1 MMCKLNM
8 ASCLA
13 LMLAA
18 ATAQAQSA
26 AEIMDKADRAN
37 RPHDRNRPH
46 ADGAERCH
54 ASSVLKRELVWY
66 FRNEEGKRTSLM
78 KFTGLSQYAQRRH
91 PGDRGSRAAQRDLAL
106 PA

>member
-18 ATAQAQSA
+18 AAAQAQSA

-37 RPHDRNRPH
+37 RPHDEIARMQMELSDAMLKQR
-46 ADGAERCH
+46 AET
-54 ASSVLKRELVWY
+54 
-66 FRNEEGKRTSLM
+66 G
-78 KFTGLSQYAQRRH
+78 TGLVF
-91 PGDRGSRAAQRDLAL
+91 P
-106 PA
+106 